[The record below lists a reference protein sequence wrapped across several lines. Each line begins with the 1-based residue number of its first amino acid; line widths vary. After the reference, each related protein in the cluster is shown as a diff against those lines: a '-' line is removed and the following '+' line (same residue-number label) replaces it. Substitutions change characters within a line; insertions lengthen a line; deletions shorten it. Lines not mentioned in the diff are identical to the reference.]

1 MRLLAGASVLG
12 LVCGIGCGDPIKCP
26 TVPLVENGSFAA
38 LEQQLA
44 QLTTQIVVVKKAE
57 HYPRQC
63 YFGEA
68 HIDFGNYYNHRY
80 HFTHEE
86 FLVSTDTIFDQL
98 DRNERERLLA
108 LSKEMLSS
116 GVVNAE
122 YSYGFGRYLFL
133 VAPSGEYEEQVF
145 MMRTTG
151 LDMAALQDNK
161 ALVVLC
167 SKNGY
172 VFFRHLH

>member
-1 MRLLAGASVLG
+1 MRLLASASVLG
-12 LVCGIGCGDPIKCP
+12 LVCCIGCGEAIKCP
-26 TVPLVENGSFAA
+26 TVPLVENGTFAA
-38 LEQQLA
+38 LEHKLV
-44 QLTTQIVVVKKAE
+44 QLTTQIVVVKEAE
-57 HYPRQC
+57 LYPRQC

-98 DRNERERLLA
+98 DRNERERLLK
-108 LSKEMLSS
+108 LSEEMLNS
-116 GVVNAE
+116 GAVNAE
-122 YSYGFGRYLFL
+122 YSYRFGRYLFL
-133 VAPSGEYEEQVF
+133 VVPSGEYEEQVF
-145 MMRTTG
+145 MMGTNG

-161 ALVVLC
+161 ALLVLC
-167 SKNGY
+167 SRNGY